1 MFEIFICV
9 FAVYGVFCAVRE
21 LYLVI
26 DGRSRASEDDD
37 ERRFKRK

>member
-9 FAVYGVFCAVRE
+9 FAVYGVFCALRE

-26 DGRSRASEDDD
+26 DRKSREPEEKN
-37 ERRFKRK
+37 ERRTERK